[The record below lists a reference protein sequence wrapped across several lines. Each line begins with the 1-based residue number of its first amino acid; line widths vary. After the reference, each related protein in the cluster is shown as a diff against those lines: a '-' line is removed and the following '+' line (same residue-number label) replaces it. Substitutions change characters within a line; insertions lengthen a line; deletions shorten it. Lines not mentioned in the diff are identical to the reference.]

1 VLFTV
6 VTRTRYRSPGGVIQ
20 TIAGV
25 IAAIIIIGIV
35 LVLIKANP
43 NNDVVH
49 FIHQIGAFFAKPFAD
64 LFPRSNPRQDI
75 LINWG
80 IAAIVYLIVGAIIA
94 RLARR

>member
-1 VLFTV
+1 
-6 VTRTRYRSPGGVIQ
+6 VIQ

-43 NNDVVH
+43 NNQIVD
-49 FIHQIGAFFAKPFAD
+49 FILDIGNFLTKPFHG
-64 LFPRSNPRQDI
+64 LFPQDDPRQDI
-75 LINWG
+75 LVNWG
-80 IAAIVYLIVGAIIA
+80 IAAIVYLILGAIIA